1 MATVTREM
9 VRLFTAGAK
18 TIYDEAFAQST
29 GVWELLA
36 TKVESGQR
44 TEDYTWLGEL
54 PQVREF
60 ADERVIKSLA
70 AYGYSIRN
78 RKWEATIGVER
89 EVLEDEQYGQVKMRV
104 RSMAEAAA
112 AHFDQLLFSL
122 IASGETALCYDGKP
136 FYAGDH
142 PVAGRS
148 ISNVDDKP
156 LTVENL
162 EAALTQMARVPLDN
176 GEPMLVRPT
185 HLLVPPELRF
195 TAKRILN
202 SSFYPEAVGVGT
214 NANTGENSANVLQ
227 NELQL
232 ITSARLSSPTEW
244 HIFDASRGVKPFVL
258 QQRIAPEFSAL
269 DGTNGESDASF
280 LRDVYLYGVRCRD
293 NAGFG
298 LWQMAY
304 KSTGQGT

>member
-9 VRLFTAGAK
+9 VRLFNAGAK
-18 TIYDEAFAQST
+18 TIYDEAFAQAS

-60 ADERVIKSLA
+60 ADERVLKSLT

-78 RKWEATIGVER
+78 RKWEATIAVER

-104 RSMAEAAA
+104 QSMAEAAA

-122 IASGETALCYDGKP
+122 IASGESALCYDGKP
-136 FYAGDH
+136 FYAFNH
-142 PVAGRS
+142 PVAGRTV
-148 ISNVDDKP
+148 SNVGDRP
-156 LTVENL
+156 LTTENL

-176 GEPMLVRPT
+176 GEPMLIRPT

-202 SSFYPEAVGVGT
+202 SAFYPEATGAGKP
-214 NANTGENSANVLQ
+214 GENAANVLQ
-227 NELQL
+227 SELQL
-232 ITSARLSSPTEW
+232 ITSARLTSPTEW
-244 HIFDASRGVKPFVL
+244 HVFDANRGVKPFIV

-269 DGTNGESDASF
+269 DGSGGDESEAAF
-280 LRDVYLYGVRCRD
+280 MRDIYLYGVRCRD

-304 KSTGQGT
+304 KSTGDGE